1 MQCSAAY
8 HHFANIDTVTRALAF
23 FLKPGGALL
32 VTDMKAAP
40 DGAVLVPET
49 YHHVVPHR
57 HGMTEERMRTTFE
70 SAGLGEFALKDMQPV
85 RMAPDA
91 PEIMWF
97 VARGVKPAEGA

>member
-1 MQCSAAY
+1 
-8 HHFANIDTVTRALAF
+8 
-23 FLKPGGALL
+23 
-32 VTDMKAAP
+32 MKAAP

-57 HGMTEERMRTTFE
+57 HGMTEERMRATFE
-70 SAGLGEFALKDMQPV
+70 GAGLGEFALKDMQPV

-97 VARGVKPAEGA
+97 VARGVKPAEVA